1 MQPLGRHTHL
11 TKRQLKHGLSI
22 LIQQHLVYFTESSNS
37 TFYEANL
44 DAAYGLIRTG
54 KILEVVTSRHGTV
67 ARDLVHNLFLIGHAK
82 ISDLLEAYEE
92 GSHLATGDLGTSN
105 GTPANGANGDTNG
118 HKPTAARL
126 RSTLVTLLIAGL
138 IMPVHKEMFRSAED
152 IRNEIESRLLKEGG
166 EYQGGAKGPKQKI
179 ALKNHVQ
186 DELEEL
192 RSERP
197 SWVPDGNKRAFDH
210 NANGT
215 NGHNKRRRTTDAYDR
230 DDGEED
236 LEEDEDIPLADGLIV
251 YLNYEKFT
259 VALRTEELV
268 DLARARTGVITSQ
281 VYAELLKSLETNIP
295 NCHADLGRDHGVQH
309 TIRASKIYEAI
320 PDTIN
325 VSLGIGKLGDKDEI
339 DTTFLDQPQ
348 IDPKMPKIIVSD
360 LTVEDASKLT
370 GKANDGADGNDSDME
385 EDKPSINDL
394 DMDGIIVGEQP
405 AHDVRRGKGLQKVK
419 GEPKPKGVLKMK
431 GAQDAEL
438 SQANTLQVLPPN
450 HHEVGSD
457 DHLTDH
463 ITSGDHIT
471 SEDDIERRMEHLK
484 NHLRVLIAED
494 APFLRMCVYNEY
506 IVDFPQLIRFMRDM
520 ELNFYLLETFGPE
533 GHRLLRLLQ
542 QLGKMEEKQLPYIAL
557 MKQKDI
563 RTKLAEMQMAGMV
576 DIQGIPRDA
585 GHTNAR
591 MIFLWHFDEDRVKA
605 ILLDKIYKAMS
616 RHIQRL
622 DIERRRASGIIAL
635 SQRSDVLSGRVALT
649 DTQMKL
655 LSEFRDKESKFIVQ
669 LARLDGLV
677 AIFRDY

>member
-22 LIQQHLVYFTESSNS
+22 LIQQHLVYFTESSKT
-37 TFYEANL
+37 TFYEANKE
-44 DAAYGLIRTG
+44 AAYGLIRSG
-54 KILEVVTSRHGTV
+54 KILEVVASRHGNI
-67 ARDLVHNLFLIGHAK
+67 ARDLVHNLFLMGHAK
-82 ISDLLEAYEE
+82 ISDLLDAYE
-92 GSHLATGDLGTSN
+92 GGNHHATGDLDASN
-105 GTPANGANGDTNG
+105 GTAVNGVNGDTNG
-118 HKPTAARL
+118 HTPTAARL
-126 RSTLVTLLIAGL
+126 RSTLITLLLAGL
-138 IMPVHKEMFRSAED
+138 IMPVHKEMFRSSED

-179 ALKNHVQ
+179 ALKSHVQ
-186 DELEEL
+186 NELEEL

-197 SWVPDGNKRAFDH
+197 SWIPEGNKRALDH
-210 NANGT
+210 TVNGV
-215 NGHNKRRRTTDAYDR
+215 NGHAKRRRISDGGNR
-230 DDGEED
+230 DDEENYD
-236 LEEDEDIPLADGLIV
+236 DEDEEVSLADGLIV

-268 DLARARTGVITSQ
+268 DLARARTGLVTSQ
-281 VYAELLKSLETNIP
+281 VYAELLKKLESNIP
-295 NCHADLGRDHGVQH
+295 NCQVELGGDLGIQH

-339 DTTFLDQPQ
+339 DTYFLDQPQ
-348 IDPKMPKIIVSD
+348 LEPKKPKVIVSD
-360 LTVEDASKLT
+360 VTGDDTSKHN
-370 GKANDGADGNDSDME
+370 GKAEDGHEGDDSEVE
-385 EDKPSINDL
+385 ENKPLIEDL
-394 DMDGIIVGEQP
+394 DMDGVIVGEQP
-405 AHDVRRGKGLQKVK
+405 AQDSRRGKGAQKVK
-419 GEPKPKGVLKMK
+419 GEQKVRAQKVK
-431 GAQDAEL
+431 GALGAQVPQSQDQDMED
-438 SQANTLQVLPPN
+438 
-450 HHEVGSD
+450 SD
-457 DHLTDH
+457 DPFNEQLSS
-463 ITSGDHIT
+463 SGRVT
-471 SEDDIERRMEHLK
+471 SESEKERRMEHLK

-494 APFLRMCVYNEY
+494 APFLRMCVFNEY
-506 IVDFPQLIRFMRDM
+506 TVDFPQLIGFLRDL

-622 DIERRRASGIIAL
+622 DIERRRASGIISL
-635 SQRSDVLSGRVALT
+635 SRRSDVLSGRVTLT
-649 DTQMKL
+649 ETQMKL
-655 LSEFRDKESKFIVQ
+655 LSEFRDKESRFIVQ
-669 LARLDGLV
+669 LSRLDGLV